1 MSGESL
7 PGVVFD
13 CVVYLQAVAGPSGP
27 ASRLLELLEA
37 GRFTLYVSDDVLSE
51 VREVLGRPKVR
62 AKNPAITDET
72 IRELFDCLARLAT
85 KVSDIPSLFSLP
97 RDPDDEP
104 YVNLALAADAD
115 YLVTRDLDL
124 LDLMNDSDFRA
135 RHPQLT
141 ILNPVALL
149 QVLTPHP

>member
-1 MSGESL
+1 VSEGGL

-27 ASRLLELLEA
+27 AARLLGLLEA
-37 GRFTLYVSDDVLSE
+37 GRFTLYVSDHVLAE
-51 VREVLGRPKVR
+51 VREVLERPRVR
-62 AKNPAITDET
+62 AKNPAVTDET
-72 IRELFDCLARLAT
+72 TRELLDRLARIAT
-85 KVSDIPSLFSLP
+85 KVADVPSLFSLP

-115 YLVTRDLDL
+115 YLVTRDRDL
-124 LDLMNDSDFRA
+124 LDLMNDPGFRA
-135 RHPQLT
+135 SHPRLI

-149 QVLTPHP
+149 QVLTPTP